1 MRASL
6 FVAGPGVEPGLRD
19 YEPHVQPYTTPH
31 DGNNSRILAQ
41 FFYRVNDSL
50 VPIFIQTS
58 FALPKPSFSLTCD
71 SK

>member
-31 DGNNSRILAQ
+31 VERSEIRPWWIKSAFGG
-41 FFYRVNDSL
+41 
-50 VPIFIQTS
+50 
-58 FALPKPSFSLTCD
+58 
-71 SK
+71 